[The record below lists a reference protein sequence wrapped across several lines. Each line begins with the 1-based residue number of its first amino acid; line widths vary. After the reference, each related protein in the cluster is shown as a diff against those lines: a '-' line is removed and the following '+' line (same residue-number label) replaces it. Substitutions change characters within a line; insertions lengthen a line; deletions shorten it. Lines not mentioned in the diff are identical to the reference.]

1 MCWPS
6 VLAVCA
12 GRQRWRR
19 LRAHKAMKEALLGAE
34 RVRRV
39 SEGNLLEDPEGAPH
53 NAVLRAPAS
62 AGEDPAAVLVGE
74 TKRVDIEDVF
84 DLIGGFGRYQFWH
97 LLATCCFWALNVS
110 GTPIS

>member
-1 MCWPS
+1 MN
-6 VLAVCA
+6 
-12 GRQRWRR
+12 
-19 LRAHKAMKEALLGAE
+19 EALLDTE

-39 SEGNLLEDPEGAPH
+39 SEGNLLEDPEAAAH
-53 NAVLRAPAS
+53 NAVLRSGGA
-62 AGEDPAAVLVGE
+62 DAAQPTLVGA
-74 TKRVDIEDVF
+74 TAAADKRVDIEDVF